1 LGSAIERNMAI
12 QGNLRD
18 VNLASLIQMLCMDQR
33 RAILNLKRSDI
44 EEGLIYFEHGEIVHA
59 LTNSLTGEE
68 AVYHLLSWAEG
79 TFKVNEQVSA
89 PDRTI
94 MMPWNYLL
102 MEGMRLL
109 DEQKFGDSV
118 QTKPET
124 ALSFEEMEQDRV
136 LEYELIL
143 LLSELEQLQARLA
156 NIKNTRQ
163 TTTALEILTEI
174 TNKVIAFTETLP
186 KATNVVTLS
195 KILTETAKTYS
206 TLRLLQPRNNRLS
219 IEIITMLHISWTG
232 DLVDRRQTFE
242 EIRQGIIV
250 IIEKILAYIIAQF
263 HSNVIVNQWQETS
276 EIFLTELKQAVQGI
290 RF

>member
-1 LGSAIERNMAI
+1 MAI

-33 RAILNLKRSDI
+33 QATLNLKRSDT
-44 EEGLIYFEHGEIVHA
+44 EEGLIYFEQGEIVHA

-68 AVYHLLSWAEG
+68 AVYHLLGWAEG
-79 TFKVNEQVSA
+79 TFRINDQTPT

-94 MMPWNYLL
+94 VMPWNYLL

-109 DEQKFGDSV
+109 DEQKICDSG
-118 QTKPET
+118 QAKPKT

-143 LLSELEQLQARLA
+143 LLSELEQLQARLS

-163 TTTALEILTEI
+163 TTTALEILTDI
-174 TNKVIAFTETLP
+174 TNKVIAFMETLP

-195 KILTETAKTYS
+195 KILTDTAKTYS
-206 TLRLLQPRNNRLS
+206 TLRLLHLKNNRLS
-219 IEIITMLHISWTG
+219 AEIISTLYTNWTG
-232 DLVDRRQTFE
+232 DLVERRQTFE
-242 EIRQGIIV
+242 EISRGIIAIV
-250 IIEKILAYIIAQF
+250 EKFLVYIITQF
-263 HSNVIVNQWQETS
+263 HSNVIANQWQETCQ
-276 EIFLTELKQAVQGI
+276 IFLTEFKQAIKGI